1 MNIVKVKGKGE
12 SMRKR
17 ITALGISFIMMMS
30 MVGCGLTDSSSSQ
43 KERRTE
49 KASTEA
55 ATEPEADVV
64 TSTSTDVDDASGK
77 GGDKADETDKD
88 SSVALN
94 PAFDGIPVIYSVGRT
109 DYVNDDD
116 GEQLYNRVSES
127 LQLMEGTEG
136 TYPGI
141 KKALDTFNKL
151 VNTTSE
157 EYSQSELI
165 DMAKEQKANSEYFT
179 YYSDEFN
186 ANIARVDDK
195 VLSICVGSSSY
206 YGGAHGYYGTSGYV
220 FDSQTGEELNILDVV
235 SSKEDLK
242 AAAQEIFSR
251 DYAMLIE
258 SEPGCEEYL
267 NESLDKPENLNW
279 CMGPTSLD
287 LYYNPYELACY
298 AAGAQT
304 IQIRYADFPNLFS
317 KGYGESEGNWVKQGS
332 DLMEDITGDGALDYV
347 HFEEDMEYEEE
358 YNYSYIN
365 GFTLDTGVES
375 KEIEY
380 YSYGMTPYYIKKDG
394 RFYLYIITEG
404 DSDSSSLLMYEIT
417 DGKIVELGDE
427 YAHFSAPSYSFDYG
441 EGYFENCCDEF
452 YNPDAFFLG
461 SRMDLLSTITGIKPS
476 TIGEDGK
483 VKYLQ
488 DYYNLSDFIITSKKE
503 LTFDEVDED
512 GNVIGEITVPSG
524 SDYNAY
530 RTDDETYADCK
541 LSDGRIVR
549 LYIERD
555 EELGHVIN
563 GEHLEELFDGIIFA
577 G

>member
-1 MNIVKVKGKGE
+1 
-12 SMRKR
+12 MRKR
-17 ITALGISFIMMMS
+17 VLAAGISFIMMMS
-30 MVGCGLTDSSSSQ
+30 MAGCGLTDSSSDQ

-49 KASTEA
+49 KASTET
-55 ATEPEADVV
+55 ATEIDADV
-64 TSTSTDVDDASGK
+64 STATVDDASGK
-77 GGDKADETDKD
+77 GGDQAEDKD
-88 SSVALN
+88 DTKDNKSSGVALD

-116 GEQLYNRVSES
+116 GEQLYNKASES
-127 LQLMEGTEG
+127 LYLMEGTED

-141 KKALDTFNKL
+141 KKALDSFNKS
-151 VNTTSE
+151 VNSVSGD
-157 EYSQSELI
+157 YSQSELI
-165 DMAKEQKANSEYFT
+165 EMAKEQKASSEYFT
-179 YYSDEFN
+179 YYMDSFN
-186 ANIARVDDK
+186 AQIARVDDK
-195 VLSICVGSSSY
+195 VLSISVGSESY

-220 FDSQTGEELNILDVV
+220 YDSQTGEELSILDVV

-251 DYAMLIE
+251 DYPMLIE
-258 SEPGCEEYL
+258 SEPGCEDYL

-279 CMGPTSLD
+279 CMGPTTLD
-287 LYYNPYELACY
+287 IYYNPYELASY

-304 IQIRYADFPNLFS
+304 IQIRYADYPNLFN
-317 KGYGESEGNWVKQGS
+317 KGYGESEGSWVKQGS
-332 DLMEDITGDGALDYV
+332 DLMEDINGDGSLDYT
-347 HFEEDMEYEEE
+347 HFEENVKYEEE
-358 YNYSYIN
+358 YNYSYTD
-365 GFTLDTGVES
+365 GFTIDTGIES
-375 KEIEY
+375 KDIEWY
-380 YSYGMTPYYIKKDG
+380 CYGTTVYYIKKDG
-394 RFYLYIITEG
+394 RFYLYVITEG
-404 DSDSSSLLMYEIT
+404 DNDSSSLLMYEIT
-417 DGKIVELGDE
+417 DGKIVELGEE

-441 EGYFENCCDEF
+441 EGYFENCCGEF
-452 YNPDAFFLG
+452 YNPDAFFMA
-461 SRMDLLSTITGIKPS
+461 SRMDLLSTITGVKPS

-488 DYYNLSDFIITSKKE
+488 EYYNLSDFIITSKKE

-512 GNVIGEITVPSG
+512 GNVIGEITIPSG

-549 LYIERD
+549 LRIERD

-563 GEHLEELFDGIIFA
+563 GEHLEELFEGIIFA

>member
-1 MNIVKVKGKGE
+1 
-12 SMRKR
+12 MRKR
-17 ITALGISFIMMMS
+17 VLAAGISFIMMMS
-30 MVGCGLTDSSSSQ
+30 MAGCGLTDSSSDQ

-49 KASTEA
+49 KASTET
-55 ATEPEADVV
+55 ATEIDADV
-64 TSTSTDVDDASGK
+64 STATVDDASGK
-77 GGDKADETDKD
+77 GGDQAEDKD
-88 SSVALN
+88 DTKDNKSSGVALD

-116 GEQLYNRVSES
+116 GEQLYNKASES
-127 LQLMEGTEG
+127 LYLMEGTED

-141 KKALDTFNKL
+141 KKALDSFNKS
-151 VNTTSE
+151 VNSVSGD
-157 EYSQSELI
+157 YSQSELI
-165 DMAKEQKANSEYFT
+165 EMAKEQKASSEYFT
-179 YYSDEFN
+179 YYMDSFN
-186 ANIARVDDK
+186 AQIARVDDK
-195 VLSICVGSSSY
+195 VLSISVGSESY

-220 FDSQTGEELNILDVV
+220 YDSHTGEELSILDVV

-251 DYAMLIE
+251 DYPMLIE
-258 SEPGCEEYL
+258 SEPGCEDYL

-279 CMGPTSLD
+279 CMGPTTLD
-287 LYYNPYELACY
+287 IYYNPYELASY

-304 IQIRYADFPNLFS
+304 IQIRYADYPNLFS
-317 KGYGESEGNWVKQGS
+317 KGYGESEGSWVKQGS
-332 DLMEDITGDGALDYV
+332 DLMEDINGDGSLDYT
-347 HFEEDMEYEEE
+347 HFEENVKYEEE
-358 YNYSYIN
+358 YNYSYTD
-365 GFTLDTGVES
+365 GFTIDTGIES
-375 KEIEY
+375 KDIEWY
-380 YSYGMTPYYIKKDG
+380 CYGTTVYYIKKDG
-394 RFYLYIITEG
+394 RFYLYVITEG
-404 DSDSSSLLMYEIT
+404 DNDSSSLLMYEIT
-417 DGKIVELGDE
+417 DGKIVELGEE
-427 YAHFSAPSYSFDYG
+427 YAHFSAPSYYFDYG
-441 EGYFENCCDEF
+441 EGYFENCCGEF
-452 YNPDAFFLG
+452 YNPDAFFIA
-461 SRMDLLSTITGIKPS
+461 SRMDLLSTITGVKPS

-488 DYYNLSDFIITSKKE
+488 EYYNLSDFIITSKKE

-549 LYIERD
+549 LRIERD

-563 GEHLEELFDGIIFA
+563 GEHLEELFEGIIFA

>member
-1 MNIVKVKGKGE
+1 
-12 SMRKR
+12 MRKR
-17 ITALGISFIMMMS
+17 VLAAGISFIMMMS
-30 MVGCGLTDSSSSQ
+30 MVGCGLTDSSSDQ

-49 KASTEA
+49 KASTET
-55 ATEPEADVV
+55 ATEIDADV
-64 TSTSTDVDDASGK
+64 STATVDDASGK
-77 GGDKADETDKD
+77 GGDQAEDKD
-88 SSVALN
+88 DTKDNKSSGIALD

-116 GEQLYNRVSES
+116 GEQLYNKASES
-127 LQLMEGTEG
+127 LHLMEGTED

-141 KKALDTFNKL
+141 KKALDSFNKS
-151 VNTTSE
+151 VNSVSE
-157 EYSQSELI
+157 DYSQSELI
-165 DMAKEQKANSEYFT
+165 EMAKEQKASSEYFT
-179 YYSDEFN
+179 YYMDSFN
-186 ANIARVDDK
+186 AQIARVDDK
-195 VLSICVGSSSY
+195 VLSISVGSESY

-220 FDSQTGEELNILDVV
+220 YDSQTGEELSILDVV

-251 DYAMLIE
+251 DYPMLIE
-258 SEPGCEEYL
+258 SEPGCEDYL

-279 CMGPTSLD
+279 CMGPTTLD
-287 LYYNPYELACY
+287 IYYNPYELASY

-304 IQIRYADFPNLFS
+304 IQIRYADYPNLFS
-317 KGYGESEGNWVKQGS
+317 KGYGESEGSWVKQGS
-332 DLMEDITGDGALDYV
+332 DLMEDINGDGSLDYT
-347 HFEEDMEYEEE
+347 HFEENVKYEEE
-358 YNYSYIN
+358 YNYSYTD
-365 GFTLDTGVES
+365 GFTIDTGIES
-375 KEIEY
+375 KDVEWY
-380 YSYGMTPYYIKKDG
+380 CYGTTVYYIKKDG
-394 RFYLYIITEG
+394 RFYLYVITEG
-404 DSDSSSLLMYEIT
+404 DNDSSSLLMYEIT
-417 DGKIVELGDE
+417 DGKIVELGEE

-452 YNPDAFFLG
+452 YNPDAFFIA
-461 SRMDLLSTITGIKPS
+461 SRMDLLSTITGVKPS

-488 DYYNLSDFIITSKKE
+488 EYYNLSDFIITSKKE

-549 LYIERD
+549 LRIERD

-563 GEHLEELFDGIIFA
+563 GEHLEELFEGIIFA

>member
-1 MNIVKVKGKGE
+1 
-12 SMRKR
+12 MRKR
-17 ITALGISFIMMMS
+17 ILAAGISFIMMMS
-30 MVGCGLTDSSSSQ
+30 MAGCGLTDSSSNQ

-49 KASTEA
+49 KASTET
-55 ATEPEADVV
+55 ATEIDADV
-64 TSTSTDVDDASGK
+64 STATVDDASGK
-77 GGDKADETDKD
+77 GGDQAEDKD
-88 SSVALN
+88 DTKDNKSSGVALD

-116 GEQLYNRVSES
+116 GEQLYNKASES
-127 LQLMEGTEG
+127 LYLMEGTED

-141 KKALDTFNKL
+141 KKALDSFNKS
-151 VNTTSE
+151 VNSVSE

-165 DMAKEQKANSEYFT
+165 EMAKEQKASSEYFT
-179 YYSDEFN
+179 YYMDSFY
-186 ANIARVDDK
+186 AQIARVDDK
-195 VLSICVGSSSY
+195 VLSISVGSESY

-220 FDSQTGEELNILDVV
+220 YDSQTGEELSILDVV

-251 DYAMLIE
+251 DYPMLIE
-258 SEPGCEEYL
+258 SEPGCEDYL

-279 CMGPTSLD
+279 CMGPTTLD
-287 LYYNPYELACY
+287 IYYNPYELASY

-304 IQIRYADFPNLFS
+304 IQIRYADYPNLFS
-317 KGYGESEGNWVKQGS
+317 KGYGESEGSWVKQGS
-332 DLMEDITGDGALDYV
+332 DLMEDINGDGSLDYT
-347 HFEEDMEYEEE
+347 HFEENVKYEEE
-358 YNYSYIN
+358 YNYSYTD
-365 GFTLDTGVES
+365 GFTIDTGIES
-375 KEIEY
+375 KDIEWY
-380 YSYGMTPYYIKKDG
+380 CYGTTVYYIKKDG
-394 RFYLYIITEG
+394 RFYLYVITEG
-404 DSDSSSLLMYEIT
+404 DNDSSSLLMYEIT
-417 DGKIVELGDE
+417 DGKIVELGEE

-441 EGYFENCCDEF
+441 EGYFENCCGEF
-452 YNPDAFFLG
+452 YNPDAFFIA
-461 SRMDLLSTITGIKPS
+461 SRMDLLSTITGVKPS

-488 DYYNLSDFIITSKKE
+488 EYYNLSDFIITSKKE

-549 LYIERD
+549 LRIERD

-563 GEHLEELFDGIIFA
+563 GEHLEELFEGIIFA